1 MDRRHRFSSPFS
13 STRVYSRKYPRLHSC
28 AIFIAKTLNVSS
40 FSKYLTQSQNFLSYV
55 YSFHTELYVQTSIRF
70 YLKSPRLFDRIR
82 LFEISFESPRFEA
95 WRSCFDDVSLG
106 IEAKGGK
113 GGWKVKD
120 RTRFIDWSSLRRE
133 NPSNRK
139 RKDSLDG
146 FLLSSFLRI
155 FHFEFPAKRYVEP
168 RRLKKRNRL
177 ESKRDSLAA
186 RAGEK
191 GRSGMEK
198 GGKSKRRKRGRGR
211 SERRVTGGLS
221 ILRTVVKVR
230 RV

>member
-1 MDRRHRFSSPFS
+1 MFRLPFG
-13 STRVYSRKYPRLHSC
+13 
-28 AIFIAKTLNVSS
+28 FTLNPLRSNQAIRNFFRISS
-40 FSKYLTQSQNFLSYV
+40 FRSLEKLFRRCFTGYRSERGERGVGSQ
-55 YSFHTELYVQTSIRF
+55 
-70 YLKSPRLFDRIR
+70 
-82 LFEISFESPRFEA
+82 
-95 WRSCFDDVSLG
+95 G
-106 IEAKGGK
+106 
-113 GGWKVKD
+113 KD

-168 RRLKKRNRL
+168 RRLKKRNRS

>member
-40 FSKYLTQSQNFLSYV
+40 FSKYLTQSQNFFSYV

-70 YLKSPRLFDRIR
+70 YLKSPRLFDRNFFR
-82 LFEISFESPRFEA
+82 ISSF
-95 WRSCFDDVSLG
+95 RSLEKLLDDVSLG

-113 GGWKVKD
+113 EGWEVKA
-120 RTRFIDWSSLRRE
+120 RIELASSIRHLWRE
-133 NPSNRK
+133 NPSNRN

>member
-1 MDRRHRFSSPFS
+1 ME
-13 STRVYSRKYPRLHSC
+13 
-28 AIFIAKTLNVSS
+28 
-40 FSKYLTQSQNFLSYV
+40 SQ
-55 YSFHTELYVQTSIRF
+55 
-70 YLKSPRLFDRIR
+70 
-82 LFEISFESPRFEA
+82 
-95 WRSCFDDVSLG
+95 G
-106 IEAKGGK
+106 
-113 GGWKVKD
+113 KD

-133 NPSNRK
+133 NPSNRN

>member
-1 MDRRHRFSSPFS
+1 MSTVSIRNYMFRLPFG
-13 STRVYSRKYPRLHSC
+13 
-28 AIFIAKTLNVSS
+28 FTLNPRGSS
-40 FSKYLTQSQNFLSYV
+40 IESGYSKFLSNLLVSKLGKVARRCFTGYRSEREERGV
-55 YSFHTELYVQTSIRF
+55 
-70 YLKSPRLFDRIR
+70 
-82 LFEISFESPRFEA
+82 ESQ
-95 WRSCFDDVSLG
+95 G
-106 IEAKGGK
+106 
-113 GGWKVKD
+113 KD